1 MDLVGRPATGLDA
14 QLATLSRGAGPVTQ
28 HPQNTF
34 KVNVSLEPMHPV
46 VRSFWRRLQQP
57 SQRRNEIFRVGSAST
72 VESPGRCQ
80 NQSGVVLA
88 GGRPLSDDAVEVLG
102 VLTDQC
108 STLRCGVS
116 EKFNIGQLR
125 QAWVVGSRHDVVAV
139 LAKPCSRDS
148 RVVHIEDELHP
159 AKRPW
164 RRSHAASSSSAA
176 ATFSAIS
183 SSISVVKSA

>member
-1 MDLVGRPATGLDA
+1 MSEPAPAWCSPVAAHCRTMRSRS
-14 QLATLSRGAGPVTQ
+14 LAS
-28 HPQNTF
+28 
-34 KVNVSLEPMHPV
+34 SLTSA
-46 VRSFWRRLQQP
+46 RS
-57 SQRRNEIFRVGSAST
+57 
-72 VESPGRCQ
+72 
-80 NQSGVVLA
+80 
-88 GGRPLSDDAVEVLG
+88 
-102 VLTDQC
+102 
-108 STLRCGVS
+108 LRCGVS
-116 EKFNIGQLR
+116 EKLNIGQLR

-164 RRSHAASSSSAA
+164 RRRHAASSSSAA